1 MGVIIKKF
9 TNDTKFVIGID
20 RWEETYLTSRHHWN
34 GWEFTEIAN
43 KIHFRE
49 VCDKVFVNGNKGKEC
64 MINGKI
70 LTSVEK
76 QRDFEVHAHK

>member
-49 VCDKVFVNGNKGKEC
+49 V
-64 MINGKI
+64 
-70 LTSVEK
+70 
-76 QRDFEVHAHK
+76 